1 MTFKITKT
9 TTPIPKADQGNLT
22 FGQNFTDHMFTM
34 EYSVEKGWHNGEIVP
49 FGPISLAPSSLIFH
63 YGQSLFE
70 GLKAYKTSEGKILLF
85 RPDMNAKRSNSSASR
100 MCMPQMDEELYVEA
114 IKELVSLEREHI
126 PTAPGTSLYI
136 RPFMFATDR
145 LLSVHASDTYKFVVI
160 LSPVGQYYSKGL
172 SPTRLWVEQS
182 YIRSAQGGTGETKCG
197 GNYGCGLIAQQESEK
212 KGFDQI
218 LWLDA
223 KEHKYVEE
231 VGSSNVFFV
240 IDDEVIT
247 PPLSGTILPGIT
259 RDSVIQLLKSKGH
272 KVSERK
278 LTIDE
283 VIAAIKEN
291 RLKEAFGTGTAAVI
305 SAIGGLHYDGN
316 DYVINNNE
324 VGEITKNTYDTIRGI
339 QIGEIED
346 KFNWTVE
353 VE

>member
-1 MTFKITKT
+1 MTFTITKT
-9 TTPIPKADQGNLT
+9 NTPIQKPDQSNLT
-22 FGQNFTDHMFTM
+22 FGKDFTDHMFTM
-34 EYSVEKGWHNGEIVP
+34 DYSPDKGWHDGQILP
-49 FGPISLAPSSLIFH
+49 FGPLSLAPSALVFH

-70 GLKAYKTSEGKILLF
+70 GLKAYKTSDGRILLF
-85 RPDMNAKRSNSSASR
+85 RPDMNAKRSNNSASR
-100 MCMPQMDEELYVEA
+100 MCMPKMDEELYVKA
-114 IKELVSLEREHI
+114 IKELVSLERDHI

-145 LLSVHASDTYKFVVI
+145 LLSVHASDTYKFVII

-172 SPTRLWVEQS
+172 SPTKLWVEQN
-182 YIRSAQGGTGETKCG
+182 YIRSAHGGTGETKCA
-197 GNYGCGLIAQQESEK
+197 GNYGCGLIAQEESATR
-212 KGFDQI
+212 GFDQI

-240 IDDEVIT
+240 IGDEVIT

-259 RDSVIQLLKSKGH
+259 RDSVLQLLKSQGY

-283 VIAAIKEN
+283 VLSAIEEGK
-291 RLKEAFGTGTAAVI
+291 LKEAFGTGTAAVI
-305 SAIGGLHYDGN
+305 SAVGVLHYNGV

-339 QIGEIED
+339 QIGELED
-346 KFNWTVE
+346 RFNWTIE
-353 VE
+353 VK